1 MLTAVACSTIFVYG
15 MMSALLG
22 ALVPSYNLNASQ
34 QGNLALMNALG
45 LVISSSMAGPMVD
58 WRGKKSGLLAGLVV
72 ICAAL
77 MAAPNSAG
85 YGSLLGVYFALGI
98 GGGTISTSVNSL
110 ASDLASERRGSA
122 LNFVNLFFGL
132 GGVVTTLAASYLL
145 SGAMLCYLI
154 AALAAGALLL
164 TVLVPIT
171 KRKNEISFHL
181 NQVSALLHNPTLLA
195 LSLLLFL
202 YVACEVGV
210 WNWLKIYLISI
221 HFDARTAGGIVS
233 YGFAFGMLV
242 GRGAASRVL
251 VHASALRVIIVSGVL
266 IAVTTFSMLHVS
278 SQAGVTIAVFSAG
291 LAMAPVFPT
300 TLSVVGAHFPKAAAS
315 AIGIAITSGW
325 LGLAVSSPV
334 IGAIA
339 ERGTLHSGLLLIPA
353 FAVAMVLV
361 ALVLNIRLRII
372 ART

>member
-1 MLTAVACSTIFVYG
+1 

-22 ALVPSYNLNASQ
+22 ALVPSYGLNASQ

-45 LVISSSMAGPMVD
+45 LMLASSVAGPMVD
-58 WRGKKSGLLAGLVV
+58 WKGKRLGLLAGLSLIFV
-72 ICAAL
+72 AL
-77 MAAPNSAG
+77 VAAPNSVG
-85 YGSLLGVYFALGI
+85 YGSLAAVYFVLGV

-110 ASDLASERRGSA
+110 ASDIAPQRRASA

-145 SGAMLCYLI
+145 TGSMLCYSI
-154 AALAAGALLL
+154 AALAGGALLL
-164 TVLVPIT
+164 VVFIPMAN
-171 KRKNEISFHL
+171 RANEISFHL
-181 NQVSALLHNPTLLA
+181 NQVPALLRNPTLLA

-251 VHASALRVIIVSGVL
+251 SHTAAMRVIIISGML
-266 IAVTTFSMLHVS
+266 ITATTFFMLHVS
-278 SQAGVTIAVFSAG
+278 SQTGVTIAVFAAG

-315 AIGIAITSGW
+315 SMGIAITCGW
-325 LGLAVSSPV
+325 LGLAASSPL
-334 IGAIA
+334 IGSIA
-339 ERGTLHSGLLLIPA
+339 ERRTLRSGLLVLPA
-353 FAVAMVLV
+353 TAGAMVLV
-361 ALVLNIRLRII
+361 ALVLNIRLRKV